1 MKTIKSILI
10 TSFVLILISGFAP
23 SDIQINGWHKTG
35 NKPDSYNTGLD
46 LNVSKTG
53 QKSAFI
59 ESIDNK
65 VDGFAT
71 IAQACNAKSFLGTTI
86 KMTGY
91 IKSENVA
98 EWAGMWLR
106 IDSKTLTETLGFDNM
121 QDRPVTG
128 TSEWT
133 KCEIVMDVPPESGS
147 LKYGVLLSC
156 VGKIWFDNVSFEI
169 LDNANRVI
177 SADSTASGFPEKP
190 ANLDFEEQN

>member
-35 NKPDSYNTGLD
+35 SKPDSYNTGLD
-46 LNVSKTG
+46 LKVSKTG

-59 ESIDNK
+59 ESIDNNI
-65 VDGFAT
+65 DGFAT
-71 IAQACNAKSFLGTTI
+71 IVQACDAKRFLGTTI

-106 IDSKTLTETLGFDNM
+106 IDSKTETETLGFDNM

-128 TSEWT
+128 TSDWT
-133 KCEIVMDVPPESGS
+133 KCEIVMGVSPESGS
-147 LKYGVLLSC
+147 LKYGALLSG

-169 LDNANRVI
+169 LDNDNRVI
-177 SADSTASGFPEKP
+177 PADSTASEFPEKP
-190 ANLDFEEQN
+190 ENLDFEE